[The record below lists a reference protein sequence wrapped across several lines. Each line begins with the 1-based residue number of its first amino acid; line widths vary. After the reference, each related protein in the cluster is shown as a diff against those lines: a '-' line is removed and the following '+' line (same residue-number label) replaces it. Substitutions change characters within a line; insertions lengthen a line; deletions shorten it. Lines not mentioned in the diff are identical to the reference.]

1 MRPILSAVLISTLIC
16 LGVRI
21 IMAWGHAS
29 PDHSDP
35 KVGSTVSVSPPEVR
49 IWFNSDLEGE
59 FSKIRVEN
67 ADSKRVDKGDGH
79 VDKSEAKLLVVSLPP
94 LPAGVYRVIWTA
106 VSRDGHRT
114 EGNYTFTVE

>member
-1 MRPILSAVLISTLIC
+1 
-16 LGVRI
+16 
-21 IMAWGHAS
+21 MAWGHAS

>member
-1 MRPILSAVLISTLIC
+1 MRPILSAVLLSTLIC
-16 LGVRI
+16 LGVRT
-21 IMAWGHAS
+21 MTAWGHAS

-59 FSKIRVEN
+59 LSKIRVEN

-79 VDKSEAKLLVVSLPP
+79 VDKSEAKQLVVSLPP

-114 EGNYTFTVE
+114 EGNYTFTVD